1 MLIGITGNIASGK
14 SEVAR
19 LFGKAGYTIYDAD
32 TLAHDLY
39 ETDKGLLKQLANE
52 FGEQVLNENGS
63 LNRSELGH
71 IVFSSGEMLRKLN
84 AIVHPKLLQ
93 YIQFKVFNALIEKTV
108 LDAALIVEWEVH
120 EYFDTVIVVTCD
132 DDIRCERLMARNNL
146 SEEEAL
152 SRMHSQMAQEKKVPF
167 ADYAIDNSRTLAA
180 LTQEVIGLLDDLNR
194 KTNE

>member
-39 ETDKGLLKQLANE
+39 ETDKNLLKQLAEE
-52 FGEQVLNENGS
+52 FGEQVLNEDGS
-63 LNRSELGH
+63 LNRTELGY
-71 IVFSSGEMLRKLN
+71 IVFSDNEMLSKLN

-93 YIQFKVFNALIEKTV
+93 YIQFKVFNAVSEKTV
-108 LDAALIVEWEVH
+108 LDAALIVEWEVQ

-132 DDIRCERLMARNNL
+132 DEIRCERLMARNKL
-146 SEEEAL
+146 SEDEAVN
-152 SRMHSQMAQEKKVPF
+152 RMHSQMDQDEKVPF
-167 ADYAIDNSRTLAA
+167 ADYAIDNSGTLAA
-180 LTQEVIGLLDDLNR
+180 LTQEVVGLLDDLNR
-194 KTNE
+194 KFIE